1 MSTATKATR
10 KRNVYLVST
19 PTGMRLI
26 RAFTPTGAIKFSA
39 RTHHAA
45 IATQDEL
52 ISNIAAGVK
61 VEDANDAPGDQEE
74 LPIGDGSAGQQ
85 QQQVAAQSQQGTALL
100 GGGA

>member
-10 KRNVYLVST
+10 KRNVYLVTT
-19 PTGMRLI
+19 PTGKRLI

-52 ISNIAAGVK
+52 ISTLAAGAK
-61 VEDANDAPGDQEE
+61 VEDANDQPGDPE
-74 LPIGDGSAGQQ
+74 LPLDDGKPTSTEEGK
-85 QQQVAAQSQQGTALL
+85 TALL
-100 GGGA
+100 GVA

>member
-10 KRNVYLVST
+10 KRNVYLVTT
-19 PTGMRLI
+19 PTGKRLI
-26 RAFTPTGAIKFSA
+26 RAFTPVGAIKFSA

-52 ISNIAAGVK
+52 ISTLAAGAK

-74 LPIGDGSAGQQ
+74 LPVDVGSAANQQ
-85 QQQVAAQSQQGTALL
+85 QQIAAASAGAQGNALL
-100 GGGA
+100 GG